1 MAKKKKKKKKK
12 AQGEPAVA
20 KRTLTEKI
28 AARLH
33 ALYETQNEIAG
44 ELDCL
49 QAELPGLKH
58 NGLGDLVLVLDDLKE
73 DQESGLKATNRA
85 LAAVHESF
93 CTSLMDDNIF
103 TYADHPHA
111 TFTAN
116 VKGHF
121 TIKSPQKFYNWLCE
135 NIDDVCERM
144 EGNREENDK
153 PFLAPE
159 YLDAIETSVDLF
171 LACSARKREMRA
183 VCDSQLENGLP
194 LPDGVTAFVQQKVGI
209 RRRGQKGK
217 SATNEF

>member
-1 MAKKKKKKKKK
+1 MAKKKKKKKKGS
-12 AQGEPAVA
+12 AQPAVA

-33 ALYETQNEIAG
+33 TLYETQNEIAG

-49 QAELPGLKH
+49 QAELPGLDH
-58 NGLGDLVLVLDDLKE
+58 IGLGDLVLVLDDLKE
-73 DQESGLKATNRA
+73 DQESGLKVTNGA

-93 CTSLMDDNIF
+93 CTSLMDDGIF
-103 TYADHPHA
+103 SYPDHKHA

-121 TIKSPQKFYNWLCE
+121 TIKSAEAFYAWLAA

-144 EGNREENDK
+144 EGLREENQR
-153 PFLAPE
+153 PFLEPE
-159 YLDAIETSVDLF
+159 HLDAIDTSIDLF

-183 VCDSQLENGLP
+183 VCESQLENGLS
-194 LPDGVTAFVQQKVGI
+194 LPDGVTAFIQQKVGI
-209 RRRGQKGK
+209 RRKGQKGQP
-217 SATNEF
+217 ARDEF